1 MKQNNK
7 RSAWIWLSVIALLI
21 CLCVSAVVLA
31 GQMRSFTP
39 DDSGAIP
46 LVPDRG
52 ILNNSNQNTSASATQ
67 NVTNVSEDSASA
79 PDNKAPGAVDGAD
92 TSQQQTHPG
101 FEVNDDNTA
110 WCTNTEVEIF
120 RVSYENGQHVV
131 TVKSADGQKIIA
143 PGTEN
148 SYTFK
153 LKNTGDVAL
162 DCNVKVD
169 AYFTPAGFSVPIKG
183 RVSRYDGKWV
193 VGSANSYADVDLLDK
208 TEDSMTLAAGR
219 YIYYTLDWMWPY
231 ESDDDAL
238 DTLIGNMAADEE
250 LTFTIV
256 ITTTATES
264 DGQGGGILSP
274 NTGDS
279 GYTLWILLLVVS
291 LAVLLL
297 LLFAPK
303 RGKAVEKGDESNLVV
318 HGIIKIDGDTI
329 TPHGDTNNVSE
340 ENR

>member
-7 RSAWIWLSVIALLI
+7 RSAWIWLFVIVLLI
-21 CLCVSAVVLA
+21 CLCASTVVLA
-31 GQMRSFTP
+31 GQMLSFTP

-52 ILNNSNQNTSASATQ
+52 ILNNANQNTSASATP

-79 PDNKAPGAVDGAD
+79 PDNKAPGASTAQA
-92 TSQQQTHPG
+92 SQQQAHPG
-101 FEVNDDNTA
+101 FEVNDDNTT
-110 WCTNTEVEIF
+110 WRTNNELEIF

-162 DCNVKVD
+162 DCNVQVD
-169 AYFTPAGFSVPIKG
+169 AYFTPAGFSVPITG

-193 VGSANSYADVDLLDK
+193 VGSADSYASVDLLD
-208 TEDSMTLAAGR
+208 TAEDSMTLAAGR

-250 LTFTIV
+250 LIFTIV

-264 DGQGGGILSP
+264 DGQGGGILP
-274 NTGDS
+274 PATGDS
-279 GYTLWILLLVVS
+279 GYTLWILLFVAS

-303 RGKAVEKGDESNLVV
+303 RGREKD
-318 HGIIKIDGDTI
+318 
-329 TPHGDTNNVSE
+329 
-340 ENR
+340 

>member
-1 MKQNNK
+1 M
-7 RSAWIWLSVIALLI
+7 L
-21 CLCVSAVVLA
+21 
-31 GQMRSFTP
+31 SFTP

-46 LVPDRG
+46 LIPDRG
-52 ILNNSNQNTSASATQ
+52 ILNNSNQNTSESATP
-67 NVTNVSEDSASA
+67 NGTNISEDSASA
-79 PDNKAPGAVDGAD
+79 SNNKEPGASAAQ
-92 TSQQQTHPG
+92 TSQQQSHPG

-110 WCTNTEVEIF
+110 WRTNTEVEIF

-193 VGSANSYADVDLLDK
+193 VGSADSYADVDLLDK

-238 DTLIGNMAADEE
+238 DTLIGNMAADEA

-264 DGQGGGILSP
+264 DDQGGGILP
-274 NTGDS
+274 PPTGDS
-279 GYTLWILLLVVS
+279 GCTPWILLLVVS
-291 LAVLLL
+291 PAVLLL

-303 RGKAVEKGDESNLVV
+303 RGR
-318 HGIIKIDGDTI
+318 
-329 TPHGDTNNVSE
+329 E
-340 ENR
+340 EH